1 MYNVP
6 TNQNIFIPLH
16 DNNHKNSIATK
27 HQNSNYIISLTIYW
41 KTILLPIAT
50 NSFIESSVALG
61 MHKGKN

>member
-16 DNNHKNSIATK
+16 DNNHNDSIAAK
-27 HQNSNYIISLTIYW
+27 PQNSNDLISLTIYW

-50 NSFIESSVALG
+50 NSCIECYVALG

>member
-6 TNQNIFIPLH
+6 SSQNIFIPLH
-16 DNNHKNSIATK
+16 DNNHKDSIAAK
-27 HQNSNYIISLTIYW
+27 HQNSDDIISLTIYW

-50 NSFIESSVALG
+50 NSFIESYVALG